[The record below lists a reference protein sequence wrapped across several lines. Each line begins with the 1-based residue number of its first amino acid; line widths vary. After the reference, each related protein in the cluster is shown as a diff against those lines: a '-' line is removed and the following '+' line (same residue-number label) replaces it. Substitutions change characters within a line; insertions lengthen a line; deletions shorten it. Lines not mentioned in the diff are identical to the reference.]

1 MGMEDHDI
9 EDTKEGQ
16 GEEPQ
21 EGVETPAGETPASE
35 GPKQDKLADL
45 AGQLDRT
52 VRERDEFLDLL
63 RRTRAEFSN
72 YRKRVEREHL
82 EIAHR
87 AVGEFTKQ
95 LLPVLDDLDRA
106 FEAVEKEHDNAAFL
120 TGMRIVEQKFGKA
133 LSDAGVTAVHTEQ
146 EPFDPLYHEAVMAEE
161 HDKLEPGMVSG
172 VVRKGYMMKGK
183 PLRAAQVKVVKASS
197 RSAKPAE
204 PEEKKEDTGK
214 EREE

>member
-1 MGMEDHDI
+1 MEDHDT
-9 EDTKEGQ
+9 EDTREGQ

-21 EGVETPAGETPASE
+21 EGMETPAGETPTPE
-35 GPKQDKLADL
+35 EPKQDKLADL
-45 AGQLDRT
+45 AGRLERT

-63 RRTRAEFSN
+63 RRTRAEVSN

-87 AVGEFTKQ
+87 AVGEFAKQ

-120 TGMRIVEQKFGKA
+120 AGIRIVEQKFSKV
-133 LSDAGVTAVHTEQ
+133 LSDAGVTAVHAEQ
-146 EPFDPLYHEAVMAEE
+146 EPFDPLYHEAVLAEE
-161 HDKLEPGMVSG
+161 HDELEPGMVSG

-197 RSAKPAE
+197 KSPKPAE
-204 PEEKKEDTGK
+204 PEKKKEDTEK
-214 EREE
+214 ERKE